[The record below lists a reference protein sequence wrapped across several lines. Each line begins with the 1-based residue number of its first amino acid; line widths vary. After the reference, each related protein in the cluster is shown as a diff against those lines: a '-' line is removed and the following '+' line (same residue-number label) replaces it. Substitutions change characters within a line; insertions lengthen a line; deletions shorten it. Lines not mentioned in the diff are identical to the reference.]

1 MTRGRRSSLSRRA
14 AGISPRAD
22 SKRRRQQGAHDD
34 VVIVLTN
41 LPDRAAALILAR
53 ELVTRRLA
61 ACVNV
66 LAECTSVYR
75 WKESIESS
83 TEVPV
88 LIKTRGA
95 RYAEVEAAIRSLHP
109 YELPEIIAVP
119 VRHGCDDYLQWVSG
133 ETTIAI
139 G

>member
-1 MTRGRRSSLSRRA
+1 M
-14 AGISPRAD
+14 D
-22 SKRRRQQGAHDD
+22 E
-34 VVIVLTN
+34 VIVVLTN
-41 LPDRAAALILAR
+41 LPDRETAQQLAQT
-53 ELVTRRLA
+53 LVTRRLA

-75 WKESIESS
+75 WKGKVENA

-88 LIKTRGA
+88 LIKTRAG
-95 RYAEVEAAIRSLHP
+95 RYSEVEAAIRELHP

-119 VRHGCDDYLQWVSG
+119 VVRGLGEFLDWVGG
-133 ETTIAI
+133 ESSVSI

>member
-1 MTRGRRSSLSRRA
+1 MPEAL
-14 AGISPRAD
+14 
-22 SKRRRQQGAHDD
+22 
-34 VVIVLTN
+34 VVLTT
-41 LPDRAAALILAR
+41 LPDRAAALQLAE
-53 ELVTRRLA
+53 ELLARRLA

-75 WKESIESS
+75 WEGKVENA

-88 LIKTRGA
+88 LIKTRA
-95 RYAEVEAAIRSLHP
+95 ALYPEVEAAISELHP

-119 VRHGCDDYLQWVSG
+119 VGCGLANYLDWVG
-133 ETTIAI
+133 AETTISI